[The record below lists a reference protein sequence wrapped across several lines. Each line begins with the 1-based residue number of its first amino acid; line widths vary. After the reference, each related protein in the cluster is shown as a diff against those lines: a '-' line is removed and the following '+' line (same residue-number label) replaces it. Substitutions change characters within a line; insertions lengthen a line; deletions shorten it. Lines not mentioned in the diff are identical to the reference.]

1 MAFSQA
7 TITQVFTP
15 RPTRTHVFVS
25 WASSSPAGTW
35 FQVYVNQ
42 QLAWWGTSTSCYL
55 PMPPGPARV
64 DIGTVAAGEETASFS
79 SSLPSSPSRR
89 VQLTWQS
96 GTYAG
101 ADIAGFRV
109 YSSDAPGGVIDY
121 TAPLATITAYPAG
134 IVTDGFGFGGFGAG
148 GFGQAPGTYTW
159 TSNPLAAG
167 TWSFA
172 IVPFDAAGNPGPA
185 QATTATLNAPPREP
199 GLLADGLTRMTY
211 TLNGAGQT
219 GFGSGGFGLPTATLT
234 WNPSPP

>member
-1 MAFSQA
+1 
-7 TITQVFTP
+7 
-15 RPTRTHVFVS
+15 
-25 WASSSPAGTW
+25 
-35 FQVYVNQ
+35 
-42 QLAWWGTSTSCYL
+42 
-55 PMPPGPARV
+55 MPPGPARI

-109 YSSDAPGGVIDY
+109 YSSDAPGGAIDY